1 MSKKKILVGIP
12 AYDSK
17 VNALTM
23 VSVFNNL
30 KELEKDGHM
39 LNFYLQTKGCYIDL
53 NRNRIVDEFL
63 KDGFTD
69 LIFVDS
75 DVAFEADAMKKLVD
89 RDVQIVGGIY
99 PYRELCDKG
108 YPVDIKTDLNKYPV
122 VNADEKL
129 VECAHIPTGFMRIRR
144 DVFDVLAEKYPE
156 NHDDEGRSFHFRT
169 GLLFRDK
176 GDHKY
181 YGEDVY
187 FCKICNEAGIK
198 VYCDPTIEFIHF
210 GTLPKKG
217 RYSEFLKNGGKDQ
230 NDGIRIDNSGI

>member
-1 MSKKKILVGIP
+1 MPEQKKILVGIP

-17 VNALTM
+17 INALTM
-23 VSVFNNL
+23 VSIFNNL
-30 KELEKDGHM
+30 KQLEQDGHAI
-39 LNFYLQTKGCYIDL
+39 NFYLQTKGCYIDL
-53 NRNRIVDEFL
+53 NRNRIADEFL

-99 PYRELCDKG
+99 PYRELDDKG
-108 YPVDIKTDLNKYPV
+108 YPIDIRLDDKKYPV
-122 VNADEKL
+122 VNKEQQL
-129 VECAHIPTGFMRIRR
+129 IECEHLPTGFMRIRR
-144 DVFDVLAEKYPE
+144 DVFDILNEKYPE
-156 NHDDEGRSFHFRT
+156 NCDDKGRSFHFRT
-169 GLLFRDK
+169 GLLFRDR
-176 GDHKY
+176 GDNKY

-217 RYSEFLKNGGKDQ
+217 RYSEFLKNGGKEPEG
-230 NDGIRIDNSGI
+230 NI

>member
-1 MSKKKILVGIP
+1 MSSKKKILIGIP

-23 VSVFNNL
+23 VSIFNNL
-30 KELEKDGHM
+30 RELEREGHA

-53 NRNRIVDEFL
+53 NRNRIVNEFL

-75 DVAFEADAMKKLVD
+75 DVAFEYDAMKKLIDQDAQV
-89 RDVQIVGGIY
+89 VGGIY
-99 PYRELCDKG
+99 PYRELDDKG
-108 YPVDIKTDLNKYPV
+108 YPIDIKLDENKFPV
-122 VNADEKL
+122 TNFQKGL
-129 VECAHIPTGFMRIRR
+129 IECIHLPTGFMRIRR
-144 DVFDVLAEKYPE
+144 DVFDILNEKYPE
-156 NHDDEGRSFHFRT
+156 NRDDKGDTFHFRT
-169 GLLFRDK
+169 GLLFLDRGDK
-176 GDHKY
+176 SY

-217 RYSEFLKNGGKDQ
+217 RYSEFLKNGGKEPE
-230 NDGIRIDNSGI
+230 NNI